1 MTANRAPVDQDGRAA
16 LRRAVQAYR
25 GAPLGAR
32 IHVRARSILA
42 DLPAAEREVPRAGT
56 IVDLGCGHGLFAN
69 FLVEMSRVPSST
81 RGDPSSTPGDPSS
94 TQGGPPGGSPERRVI
109 GIDPDPRKIAVAKRT
124 ERDGLRFEQGDAIT
138 AALPPCDAVTIVDV
152 LYLLHPGAQLHVL
165 MTAATALRPGGRLIV
180 YAQEERPA
188 DPRFWLGYAQEMV
201 ATGIGLTRSSAGLH
215 YATRDE
221 MRARMEG
228 CGLLV
233 EVLPLRGRP
242 YTDAI
247 YVGRK

>member
-1 MTANRAPVDQDGRAA
+1 MTNRAATDRSRAA
-16 LRRAVQAYR
+16 LQRAVRAFS

-32 IHVRARSILA
+32 LHVRGRALLA
-42 DLPAAEREVPRAGT
+42 DLPAIEREVPRAGT

-69 FLVEMSRVPSST
+69 FLVEA
-81 RGDPSSTPGDPSS
+81 
-94 TQGGPPGGSPERRVI
+94 SPDRHVI
-109 GIDPDPRKIAVAKRT
+109 GIDPDARKIAVAKRT
-124 ERDGLRFEQGDAIT
+124 ERDGLRFERRDAIT
-138 AALPPCDAVTIVDV
+138 AALPPCHGVTIVDV
-152 LYLLHPGAQLHVL
+152 LYLLPAAAQLRVL
-165 MTAATALRPGGRLIV
+165 MATAAALRPGGRLV
-180 YAQEERPA
+180 VSAQEERPG
-188 DPRFWLGYAQEMV
+188 DPRFWVGYLQELV
-201 ATGIGLTRSSAGLH
+201 ATGLGLTKGGAGLH

-233 EVLPLRGRP
+233 EVLPLRGRL